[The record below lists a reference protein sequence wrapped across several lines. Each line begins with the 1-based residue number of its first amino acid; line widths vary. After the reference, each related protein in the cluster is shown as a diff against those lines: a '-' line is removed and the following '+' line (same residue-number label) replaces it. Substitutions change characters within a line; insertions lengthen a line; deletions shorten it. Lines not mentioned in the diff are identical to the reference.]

1 MKTLIIVIISLF
13 PFYIAFT
20 DIGSDKKADEILKIA
35 VMPFKVKG
43 LSQEDAVVLRANFVT
58 ALLNTNRFEILSDD
72 EINQILKSTEFSNL
86 ANCNYAACIADYGKV
101 VGAKRVVHISVQKR
115 GKLYTTKIRIVE
127 SKNAEDLLYETNEF
141 SGDYEIFAS
150 DALPELAR
158 QLGGKKLESIESYK
172 WYIIGGSVLV
182 VAAII
187 YLVRKSLDQIF
198 FGEGGESDKPPT
210 EH

>member
-13 PFYIAFT
+13 TFYIAFT

-86 ANCNYAACIADYGKV
+86 ANCNYAECIADFGKV

-115 GKLYTTKIRIVE
+115 GKLYTTKIRVVE
-127 SKNAEDLLYETNEF
+127 SKDAEDLFYETNEF
-141 SGDYEIFAS
+141 SGEYEEYSTKTIP
-150 DALPELAR
+150 DLANN
-158 QLGGKKLESIESYK
+158 LSGKELESIESYR
-172 WYIIGGSVLV
+172 WFIIGAT
-182 VAAII
+182 VAGIGAII
-187 YLVRKSLDQIF
+187 YFVYKSLDQTF
-198 FGEGGESDKPPT
+198 SGEGGESDKPLT